1 MPGSKRRT
9 ASAQTRPL
17 GPLERQ
23 VMEVVWRLGDATVAD
38 VVDALKPRTD
48 AAYTTVMTVMTRL
61 TQKRLLKRHLQ
72 GRGYLYSPV
81 SSREA
86 YEEALSRARI
96 RGLIE
101 EFGDVAIA
109 QFAEELRDVDPD
121 RARRLGALLR
131 QRSQ

>member
-1 MPGSKRRT
+1 MD
-9 ASAQTRPL
+9 A
-17 GPLERQ
+17 
-23 VMEVVWRLGDATVAD
+23 VWRSGSATVAD

-61 TQKRLLKRHLQ
+61 TEKGLLKRRLQ
-72 GRGYLYSPV
+72 GRGYLYVPSQT
-81 SSREA
+81 REA

-96 RGLIE
+96 RGLIK

-121 RARRLGALLR
+121 RARRLGELLR
-131 QRSQ
+131 RRPR